1 MIDIRLRLDGEINME
16 IDVEDILHTDLMS
29 VVERYIRYNIED
41 VMQYITVEE

>member
-1 MIDIRLRLDGEINME
+1 MIDLRLKLDGEINME

-29 VVERYIRYNIED
+29 VVERYIRDNIED

>member
-1 MIDIRLRLDGEINME
+1 MIDIRLKLDGEINME

-29 VVERYIRYNIED
+29 VVEIYIRDNIED